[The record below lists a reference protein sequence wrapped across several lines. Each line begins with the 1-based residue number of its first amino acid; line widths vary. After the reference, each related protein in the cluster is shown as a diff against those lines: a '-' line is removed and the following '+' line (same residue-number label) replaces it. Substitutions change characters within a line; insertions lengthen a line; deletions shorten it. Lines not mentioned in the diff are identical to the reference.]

1 MSFCLIRNQGQPAA
15 APPAQQAASAD
26 PWGAPAQAAPVA
38 APVAQ
43 ESSTGGAWEAF
54 GDSFGQQATA
64 PAPVA
69 QQPAAPADP
78 FGALSAQPIQPT
90 ATPVRDGHFLY
101 SFLECRFLVTKI
113 VISGLEPVVTDGF

>member
-15 APPAQQAASAD
+15 AAPPAQQAVSAD

-54 GDSFGQQATA
+54 GDSFGQQAAAA

-90 ATPVRDGHFLY
+90 ATPVRDGHFLHIFWKI
-101 SFLECRFLVTKI
+101 SFFCT
-113 VISGLEPVVTDGF
+113 